1 MIIAVPTGI
10 KIFSWLAT
18 AYGGSFTF
26 SSPMLY
32 ALGFVFLFT
41 VGGLTGVVL
50 ANASIDLAFHDTY
63 YVVGQ
68 IMALNKNCLEIDCML
83 GTIFIVYYLLFKFN
97 YLLKIDASQSFKLQL
112 NSENNNNTVTL
123 NKNQYTNIQSAENC
137 FPAFQSGNSKV
148 PVPGF
153 MNKEGNR
160 YNWKGFS
167 ETIRQLSNYTKS
179 LSNLEGN
186 NNLNYPISNLDIVN
200 SKSASW
206 AKLSFAP
213 MKDTAGPVQCTGP
226 TAIFNNDRD
235 NHFYNW
241 LAGIIDGDGNFDIR
255 KDPVN
260 GFKLK
265 AITIKLHNRD
275 VRILIRIQNYLHMG
289 RVRADKNK
297 PYSRYI
303 VSTKREME
311 YIINKLNGLIRLK
324 IPGFKKS
331 CTYFNIKFKEPNYKI
346 EPFDPYFAGLIDT
359 DGSIVFNYPGNR
371 IECNLEFQYN
381 EYTRKLNFE
390 DTIPFYKPNVLLRKQ
405 KSKQTNKEY
414 HTIGFKYQSVRG
426 MMPLYDFFIK
436 NRLFSDFKFY
446 RVTKI
451 KEFLLIRNYNKDP
464 KGSIEFKIYSDF
476 LLDWI
481 QYKNPL
487 WMKVPFVEKIR

>member
-1 MIIAVPTGI
+1 M
-10 KIFSWLAT
+10 
-18 AYGGSFTF
+18 
-26 SSPMLY
+26 
-32 ALGFVFLFT
+32 
-41 VGGLTGVVL
+41 
-50 ANASIDLAFHDTY
+50 TY

-112 NSENNNNTVTL
+112 NSENNNNTVIL

-213 MKDTAGPVQCTGP
+213 VKDTVGPVQCTGP